1 MNALD
6 PALFKACF
14 TAWVEG
20 FRETEPDIIAIDGK
34 TSRRSLAHSR
44 RHEPLW
50 LAPTNGTRVYV
61 SLRLQG
67 RPDPATGA
75 LRLEAGD
82 PLVDGLP
89 RFSWKAVMDQG
100 GAGFEADPLR
110 RDPVRSGR

>member
-67 RPDPATGA
+67 RPDPATGPSA
-75 LRLEAGD
+75 
-82 PLVDGLP
+82 
-89 RFSWKAVMDQG
+89 WKRATHLWTVSRASRG
-100 GAGFEADPLR
+100 R
-110 RDPVRSGR
+110 R